1 MGEIEKIMAE
11 YLPKYKIDITE
22 KQLEQFKKYAEIL
35 EEWNKKINL
44 TAITQK
50 DQIAIKHFIDSLLIL
65 KSVDIAQGAS
75 IVDVGTGAGFPGV
88 PLKIMRPDIKL
99 TLIDSLNKRITF
111 LKFLLD
117 ELGISAVTEHGR
129 AEELGRKN
137 KFREK
142 FDIATARAVAQL
154 NVLSEYC
161 LPFVKIK
168 GMFVALKSNK
178 AEIEL
183 ENSKKS
189 INILGG
195 DFEDINNF
203 ELPDE
208 SSRSIIMIRK
218 IRKIDKEYPRS
229 SAKISKKAL

>member
-11 YLPKYKIDITE
+11 YLPKYKIDITD

-111 LKFLLD
+111 LTNHNYKLFKILSNTDILPSDEILLS
-117 ELGISAVTEHGR
+117 IKKR
-129 AEELGRKN
+129 AFEILKVQN
-137 KFREK
+137 YMYY
-142 FDIATARAVAQL
+142 
-154 NVLSEYC
+154 EYN
-161 LPFVKIK
+161 LDT
-168 GMFVALKSNK
+168 N
-178 AEIEL
+178 IE
-183 ENSKKS
+183 SFK
-189 INILGG
+189 
-195 DFEDINNF
+195 
-203 ELPDE
+203 
-208 SSRSIIMIRK
+208 
-218 IRKIDKEYPRS
+218 
-229 SAKISKKAL
+229 